1 VVPDICGLL
10 MWICFS
16 ITLLLV
22 RILRWLLDF
31 LKFVELCGRYQ
42 MAGIVAVF
50 GLSRQILE

>member
-1 VVPDICGLL
+1 VVPDICGSLV
-10 MWICFS
+10 WNSFPVA
-16 ITLLLV
+16 LLLV

-42 MAGIVAVF
+42 MAGTVAVF